1 MPESLIELMPLAVPT
16 SRRWLLA
23 QGVSVSRL
31 DNALKSGKFAALGP
45 GLYARPGLQVDWRGV
60 VLALQREGTGAVV
73 GGVSALEVLGKGH
86 YLSLTA
92 TKSLTVFA
100 SGPPPAWL
108 KYVSSI
114 VTVDW
119 QGTSRVWGGVADL
132 GQFMTQPYDW
142 RTDVPALAVSRPER
156 AVLEVLSLVPRR
168 VSFELA
174 DNLFQGLTSLSP
186 SRVDQALR
194 ACSSVKAKRL
204 FFLLV
209 KRYGYSWTKRL
220 AIENYDLGSGKRV
233 IVEGGKLDP
242 DFLITVP
249 EAFYESR

>member
-1 MPESLIELMPLAVPT
+1 MRESLTELMPLAVPA

-23 QGVSVSRL
+23 QGISVSRL
-31 DNALKSGKFAALGP
+31 DNALKSGKIAALGP
-45 GLYARPGLQVDWRGV
+45 GLYARPGLQVDWQGV
-60 VLALQREGTGAVV
+60 VLALQREVGGTVV

-86 YLSLTA
+86 YLSYGA
-92 TKSLTVFA
+92 IKSITIFA
-100 SGPPPAWL
+100 SLPPPAWL

-142 RTDVPALAVSRPER
+142 RADVPALAVSRPER